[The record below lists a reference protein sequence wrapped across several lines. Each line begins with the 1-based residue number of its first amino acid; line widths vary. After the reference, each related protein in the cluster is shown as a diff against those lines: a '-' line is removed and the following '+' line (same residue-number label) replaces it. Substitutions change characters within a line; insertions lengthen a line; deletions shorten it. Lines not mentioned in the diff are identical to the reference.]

1 MNVENSSDTEARDD
15 VPVEDY
21 FDDIKQSAGTMGGKM
36 GSGIF
41 DLVKLPFLV
50 GVGALVLIIL
60 MVFIF
65 SGKGTLTSDGNYQD
79 LEKRIGLLEER
90 IAEMG
95 NAMED
100 ILRLEKR
107 NKRIDVFMDRYARLE
122 ADLSLKVDLL
132 EKKLNKIQ
140 SGPKEV
146 KNLTP
151 KTLAQKQQKKTSTS
165 RASEEKINTAVHQVR
180 AGDTLYGISRNYGIS
195 LDKLKALNPG
205 LKGNSIYP
213 GQKLRVAK

>member
-1 MNVENSSDTEARDD
+1 MNVENSSDTKARDE

-21 FDDIKQSAGTMGGKM
+21 FDDIKQSAGTMGGKI
-36 GSGIF
+36 GSGVF
-41 DLVKLPFLV
+41 DLVKVPFLV
-50 GVGALVLIIL
+50 GIGALVLIIL

-65 SGKGTLTSDGNYQD
+65 SGEGTLTREGDYQD
-79 LEKRIGLLEER
+79 LEKRIGLLEDR
-90 IAEMG
+90 MAEMG
-95 NAMED
+95 NDMGD
-100 ILRLEKR
+100 ILRLEKQ

-140 SGPKEV
+140 TGQKEV

-151 KTLAQKQQKKTSTS
+151 KTLAQKQKKSASTAA
-165 RASEEKINTAVHQVR
+165 ASEEKVKTAVHQVR
-180 AGDTLYGISRNYGIS
+180 SGDTLYSISRKYGIS
-195 LDKLKALNPG
+195 VDKLKELNSS

-213 GQKLRVAK
+213 GQKLRVAD